1 MIILFFILL
10 IVLLAVLY
18 YDVRVVTS
26 KLPKDVFRF
35 YDFSQRKF
43 LGRDV
48 FIIKPLKNDDL
59 YEPEISNEKEKVIL
73 YIHGGSYVGELEKYH
88 WNFFKDIIN
97 DTKAT
102 VIVPDY
108 PLAPEHTYLEVFKI
122 MEPLYKEIT
131 DKIDEKEF
139 ILMGDSAGAGL
150 ALALYQRNGKMKR
163 KLPDKTILIS
173 PWLDVRM
180 NNPEIDKIKDPVL
193 NKPLLKLSGRKYAGK
208 NGLKSYLVNPV
219 LGPTDKL
226 RNIYILSG
234 TKDMLNPDAKKFA
247 LANKEKV
254 HFIEYED
261 AIHNFVLMKHRKG
274 NVHAKDGYEKVVK
287 IISEDNA
294 EK

>member
-10 IVLLAVLY
+10 TIMLAILY
-18 YDVRVVTS
+18 YELRIATS
-26 KLPKDVFRF
+26 KLSKNVFKDYIFN
-35 YDFSQRKF
+35 QKKF
-43 LGRDV
+43 MKRDI
-48 FIIKPLKNDDL
+48 FIISP
-59 YEPEISNEKEKVIL
+59 KEKKNNIVIL
-73 YIHGGSYVGELEKYH
+73 YLHGGSYVGELEKYH

-97 DTKAT
+97 DTGST
-102 VIVPDY
+102 IIVPDY
-108 PLAPEHTYLEVFKI
+108 PLAPEHTYLEVFEI
-122 MEPLYKEIT
+122 MEPLYNEIIKKL
-131 DKIDEKEF
+131 DKNTKF
-139 ILMGDSAGAGL
+139 IIMGDSAGAGL
-150 ALALYQRNGKMKR
+150 ALALYQKSGELDQR
-163 KLPDKTILIS
+163 LPNKTILIS

-180 NNPEIDKIKDPVL
+180 ENPEINKIKDPIL
-193 NKPLLKLSGRKYAGK
+193 NKRLLKLSGQKYARK
-208 NGLKSYLVNPV
+208 NGMKSYLVNPV